1 MVIIVN
7 VNKSAARAVTD
18 KDIREAAEGA
28 WLLSEASER
37 RYGDY
42 LVAVRKNVVIGVW
55 KIEGSQ
61 WDEDGRVT
69 FDVGPAPD
77 LADMVG
83 QPSPVE
89 WKQGAANP
97 VKLVDTRTLRQESSD
112 VEVTPQGN
120 RRVQLDGWTLVVYP
134 EGRARVQAPETKLR
148 LVVESAFPGPQG
160 ANVTVA
166 LLPRG

>member
-1 MVIIVN
+1 MIIVN
-7 VNKSAARAVTD
+7 VNKSAAKAVTEEE
-18 KDIREAAEGA
+18 IRWAAEGA

-37 RYGDY
+37 LYGDY
-42 LVAVRKNVVIGVW
+42 LVAVRKNVVIGAW
-55 KIEGSQ
+55 KIDGSE
-61 WDEDGRVT
+61 WDADGRASFNVL
-69 FDVGPAPD
+69 PAPE

-112 VEVTPQGN
+112 VEMTPQGN

-134 EGRARVQAPETKLR
+134 EGRARVQAPDRQMR